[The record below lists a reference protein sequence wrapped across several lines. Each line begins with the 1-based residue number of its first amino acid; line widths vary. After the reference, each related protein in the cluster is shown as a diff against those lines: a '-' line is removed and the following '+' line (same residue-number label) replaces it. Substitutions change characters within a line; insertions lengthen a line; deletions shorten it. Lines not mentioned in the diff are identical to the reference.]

1 MKKLTFIKSLFFVC
15 ALTTSQFSHA
25 HAGHDAFPGT
35 GFGPGGDPDHQ
46 PKPPVYSAPLEV
58 PRCNVDSNTSLN
70 QRDVTL
76 EDILAFL
83 ERFQES
89 APKIKAFREMQAR
102 GEIAVEQLTDY
113 IRRQTGSP
121 STVVATFQYQPRE
134 KLQHIYV
141 NFDGDLGVV
150 AIHFYHE
157 LIHALDPQ
165 LRSFYQEFDQRYD
178 QIQAGIRAVYQK
190 VADRLKKPIQEVSY
204 MDFID
209 QDWKNLKDAKRFQN
223 DGVWRIEFHA
233 FSSQMVLIKE
243 MTSKV
248 SCYNS
253 YIRDQDRINGLH
265 LVYDD
270 IKQHLEFAYGLYEPG
285 SYMTASLKTK
295 FDLKSK
301 VAFK

>member
-1 MKKLTFIKSLFFVC
+1 MKNLTKKILSLNSLFFVIS
-15 ALTTSQFSHA
+15 LTASQFSFA
-25 HAGHDAFPGT
+25 HAGHDGFPGG

-46 PKPPVYSAPLEV
+46 PRPPVYSAPLEV

-70 QRDVTL
+70 QRNVNL
-76 EDILAFL
+76 ENILTFL

-102 GEIAVEQLTDY
+102 GEIVVEQLTDA
-113 IRRQTGSP
+113 IRNQTGSP

-157 LIHALDPQ
+157 MIHSLDPQ
-165 LRSFYQEFDQRYD
+165 LRSFYMEFDRRYD
-178 QIQAGIRAVYQK
+178 EIQAGIKAVYQL
-190 VADRLKKPIQEVSY
+190 VADRLKKPLQQVSY
-204 MDFID
+204 SDFND
-209 QDWKNLKDAKRFQN
+209 QDWKNLKNAKRFQN

-233 FSSQMVLIKE
+233 FSSQMVLISE

-248 SCYNS
+248 SCYNA
-253 YIRDQDRINGLH
+253 YISDQDRTNGIH
-265 LVYDD
+265 LIYTD
-270 IKQHLEFAYGLYEPG
+270 IKQHLHFAYGLYEPG
-285 SYMTASLKTK
+285 TY
-295 FDLKSK
+295 
-301 VAFK
+301 